1 MIENF
6 DFAIQ
11 YLFLV
16 HKKIKEELIRRTE
29 DACNNGFFD
38 VSAFIISNKT
48 FWGQDGLDFVLSE
61 ATKH

>member
-11 YLFLV
+11 HLFLA

-29 DACNNGFFD
+29 DAYNNGFFG
-38 VSAFIISNKT
+38 VSTFIINNKT
-48 FWGQDGLDFVLSE
+48 FWGQDRLDFILSE
-61 ATKH
+61 TTKH